1 MKEATNQRAF
11 LFGGLF
17 ACPCDLVR
25 AETSR
30 VGQATAARWLRLY
43 RSHVSHCF
51 IDCTHIDLNPA
62 LSGQIGLLALLQ
74 REIIRTTVARHDWQ
88 SLPPFLTFS
97 MTICSQKWVATKSK
111 SLAASHRPRPA

>member
-25 AETSR
+25 AGTSR

-51 IDCTHIDLNPA
+51 IDCSHIDLNPA
-62 LSGQIGLLALLQ
+62 LSGQFKNPRKFPETIYARVAKLVLGSTPAATPGVVDGGALANLG
-74 REIIRTTVARHDWQ
+74 ASWQ
-88 SLPPFLTFS
+88 P
-97 MTICSQKWVATKSK
+97 
-111 SLAASHRPRPA
+111 SHQSPWRNAC